1 MKKPTSVMNNPI
13 DVILPLVDGQVA
25 TDGIQYS
32 TGVVCA
38 TGAAV
43 EILNKLIEFGQSVR
57 PLKIEVGLTQRF
69 VGNNGS
75 LLGSLMYHWQARSEA
90 VVPSQEAVG
99 LFTGN
104 YAGLNATL
112 SKGVG
117 TLITVED
124 TLSGDLSVASLP
136 VFPVRVRLLAQG
148 APTIT
153 GSIKN
158 SSYIR
163 IIGNTIPGT

>member
-1 MKKPTSVMNNPI
+1 MKRPIGVMNNPI
-13 DVILPLVDGQVA
+13 DVILPLVDGQRG

-32 TGVVCA
+32 TAVTVA

-43 EILNKLIEFGQSVR
+43 EILNKLMDFGQSVR

-75 LLGSLMYHWQARSEA
+75 FMGSLMYYWQARSEA
-90 VVPSQEAVG
+90 VVPSQQAVG

-117 TLITVED
+117 TSITVED
-124 TLSGDLSVASLP
+124 TLSGDISVASLP
-136 VFPVRVRLLAQG
+136 YFPIRLRLLAQG
-148 APTIT
+148 APTIN
-153 GSIKN
+153 GSIKGA
-158 SSYIR
+158 SLIR
-163 IIGNTIPGT
+163 VIGNVIPGT